1 MTHPA
6 FASLA
11 RLVVLSTLLST
22 AAPSTAAAPRQVAVS
37 TTRVRVSDVMPGAD
51 PAIAQLDLGPAPVVG
66 ASRMVTRGEIVAA
79 LDAKQ
84 LPAPPAL
91 PEAVRVVRKA
101 KHLSP
106 EEVDALVRGALAA
119 KPRRGVSVDAVR
131 QEHAVDVADGWTHVD
146 VTVPR
151 APKKAGAFS
160 TTVIVSFLNEDREPL
175 GRLAVPV
182 ALSVSADGALF
193 DVSRGSTVTLVIRRS
208 LVEVRVPAAAN
219 ADADIGDPLPV
230 QIRLSGRVV
239 RARLVAKDEA
249 LAVEEPR

>member
-1 MTHPA
+1 MTYPA
-6 FASLA
+6 FASFA
-11 RLVVLSTLLST
+11 RLAVLATLLS
-22 AAPSTAAAPRQVAVS
+22 AAASSNAAAPRQVAVS
-37 TTRVRVSDVMPGAD
+37 TTRVRIADVLPGAD
-51 PAIAQLDLGPAPVVG
+51 PAIAQLDLGPAPVIG
-66 ASRMVTRGEIVAA
+66 ASRMVTRSEIAA
-79 LDAKQ
+79 AIDAKQ
-84 LPAPPAL
+84 LPAPSAL

-119 KPRRGVSVDAVR
+119 KPHRGVSVEAVR
-131 QEHAVDVADGWTHVD
+131 QDRPVDVADGWNRVD
-146 VTVPR
+146 VAVPR

-160 TTVIVSFLNEDREPL
+160 TTAILSFLNEDGEPL

-182 ALSVSADGALF
+182 ALSVSAEGALF
-193 DVSRGSTVTLVIRRS
+193 DAPRGSSLTLVVRRS